1 MLMQGNNSRGSN
13 NVGNSEMNPKKKP
26 KKSGK
31 AVKERRSVV
40 VRGLFDNQL
49 ASIDVQ
55 VKYTHT
61 NTYILDWVHES
72 FV

>member
-1 MLMQGNNSRGSN
+1 MQGNNSRGSN

-40 VRGLFDNQL
+40 RGLFHNQP
-49 ASIDVQ
+49 ASIY

-61 NTYILDWVHES
+61 NIY
-72 FV
+72 